1 MSVFLCKKHMS
12 TSALIMF
19 VSANLI
25 VTVATIYFFW
35 KVLVTP
41 PAPSEAEEQPTP
53 GVKSYDVS

>member
-1 MSVFLCKKHMS
+1 MS

-19 VSANLI
+19 ISANLI

-41 PAPSEAEEQPTP
+41 PAPSEEEEQPTP

>member
-1 MSVFLCKKHMS
+1 MS

-41 PAPSEAEEQPTP
+41 PAPSEEEEQPTP